1 MGALIADY
9 FRANSARFWGM
20 LGAHV
25 RISLIALALAVLI
38 GVPAGFLCVRWKK
51 AQKTITGLFST
62 LRVIPSLAILLLM
75 VPILGTGTGP
85 AVVALV
91 LLAVPPILMN
101 TVTGLEGVPEFMLET
116 AEGMGMDP
124 TQVWTKVRF
133 PLAMPMILTGIKT
146 AAVEIVASATLA
158 SKIGAGGLGDIIFAG
173 IGLFKTELLL
183 IGGVSVALLSL
194 LTGLVFAIVEKST
207 MKHRAIQS

>member
-1 MGALIADY
+1 MTALIGNY
-9 FRANSARFWGM
+9 FQENSGRFWGM
-20 LGAHV
+20 LAAHI
-25 RISLIALALAVLI
+25 RISLIALVIAVLI
-38 GVPAGFLCVRWKK
+38 GIPAGFLCVRWKK
-51 AQKTITGLFST
+51 AQKYITGLFSV

-75 VPILGTGTGP
+75 VPIMGTGTAP

-101 TVTGLEGVPEFMLET
+101 TVAGLEGVPPFLVET
-116 AEGMGMDP
+116 AEGVGMDP

-194 LTGLVFAIVEKST
+194 LTGLIFAVVEKST
-207 MKHRAIQS
+207 MKHRTV

>member
-1 MGALIADY
+1 MTALILNY
-9 FRANSARFWGM
+9 FRENSGRFWGM
-20 LGAHV
+20 LAAHV
-25 RISLIALALAVLI
+25 RVSLIALAIAVLI
-38 GVPAGFLCVRWKK
+38 GIPAGFLCVRRKK
-51 AQKTITGLFST
+51 AQKYITGLFSV

-75 VPILGTGTGP
+75 VPIMGTGTAP

-101 TVTGLEGVPEFMLET
+101 TVAGLEGVPPFMLET
-116 AEGMGMDP
+116 AEGVGMDP
-124 TQVWTKVRF
+124 AQIWTKVRF

-183 IGGVSVALLSL
+183 IGGMSVALLSL
-194 LTGLVFAIVEKST
+194 LTGLLFALVEKT
-207 MKHRAIQS
+207 AMKHRTV

>member
-1 MGALIADY
+1 MFSQITAY
-9 FRANSARFWGM
+9 FESNGPRFFGM
-20 LGAHV
+20 LGAHIRV
-25 RISLIALALAVLI
+25 SLIALAISVLI
-38 GVPAGFLCVRWKK
+38 GIPAGFLCVRHLRSQK
-51 AQKTITGLFST
+51 AITGLFSI

-75 VPILGTGTGP
+75 VPLLGTGTGP

-101 TVTGLEGVPEFMLET
+101 TVAGLETVPPFMLET
-116 AEGMGMDP
+116 ADGLGMTG
-124 TQVWTKVRF
+124 TQVWQKVRF

-183 IGGVSVALLSL
+183 IGGISVALLSL
-194 LTGLVFAIVEKST
+194 ATGLIFQLLEKKT
-207 MKHRAIQS
+207 MKHRTA

>member
-1 MGALIADY
+1 MMAPILNY
-9 FRANSARFWGM
+9 FQENGPRFLVM
-20 LGAHV
+20 LGAHI
-25 RISLIALALAVLI
+25 RISLIALVLAVLI
-38 GVPAGFLCVRWKK
+38 GIPAGFLCVRHPKS
-51 AQKTITGLFST
+51 QKMITGLFSV

-75 VPILGTGTGP
+75 VPLLGTGTAP

-91 LLAVPPILMN
+91 LLAVPPVLMN
-101 TVTGLEGVPEFMLET
+101 TVAGLETVPPFMLET
-116 AEGMGMDP
+116 ADGLGMTGK
-124 TQVWTKVRF
+124 QIWQKVRF

-194 LTGLVFAIVEKST
+194 ATGMLFAFLEQRT
-207 MKHRAIQS
+207 MKHRTA

>member
-1 MGALIADY
+1 MTALILNY
-9 FRANSARFWGM
+9 FRENSGRFWGM
-20 LGAHV
+20 LAAHV
-25 RISLIALALAVLI
+25 QVSILSLGIAVLI

-51 AQKTITGLFST
+51 AQKYITGLFSV

-75 VPILGTGTGP
+75 VPIMGTGTAP

-101 TVTGLEGVPEFMLET
+101 TVAGLEGVPEFMLET
-116 AEGMGMDP
+116 AEGVGMNP
-124 TQVWTKVRF
+124 AQVWTKVRF

-183 IGGVSVALLSL
+183 IGGMSVALLSL
-194 LTGLVFAIVEKST
+194 LTGLIFAIIEKST
-207 MKHRAIQS
+207 MKHRTV

>member
-1 MGALIADY
+1 MTALILNY
-9 FRANSARFWGM
+9 FRENSGRFWGM
-20 LGAHV
+20 LAAHV
-25 RISLIALALAVLI
+25 QVSILALGIAVLI

-51 AQKTITGLFST
+51 AQKYITGLFSV

-75 VPILGTGTGP
+75 VPIMGTGTAP

-101 TVTGLEGVPEFMLET
+101 TVAGLEGVPEFMLET
-116 AEGMGMDP
+116 AEGVGMNP

-183 IGGVSVALLSL
+183 IGGMSVALLSL
-194 LTGLVFAIVEKST
+194 LTGLIFAIIEKST
-207 MKHRAIQS
+207 MKHRTV

>member
-1 MGALIADY
+1 MLNLITAYFAD
-9 FRANSARFWGM
+9 NDGRFWGM

-25 RISLIALALAVLI
+25 RISMIALAISLLLGI
-38 GVPAGFLCVRWKK
+38 PAGFLCVRYPRS
-51 AQKTITGLFST
+51 QKFITGLFSV
-62 LRVIPSLAILLLM
+62 LRVIPSLEILLLM
-75 VPILGTGTGP
+75 VPLLGTGTAP

-101 TVTGLEGVPEFMLET
+101 TAAGLEGVAPFMLET
-116 AEGMGMDP
+116 ADSLGMTS
-124 TQVWTKVRF
+124 TQVWRKVRF

-173 IGLFKTELLL
+173 IGLFKTELLF

-194 LTGLVFAIVEKST
+194 ATGLVFALLEKKT
-207 MKHRAIQS
+207 MTHRTA

>member
-1 MGALIADY
+1 MFSQTTAY
-9 FRANSARFWGM
+9 FESNGPRFFGM
-20 LGAHV
+20 LGAHIHV
-25 RISLIALALAVLI
+25 SLIALVIAVLI
-38 GVPAGFLCVRWKK
+38 GLPAGFLCVRHPRSQK
-51 AQKTITGLFST
+51 AITGLFSV

-75 VPILGTGTGP
+75 VPLMGTGTAP

-101 TVTGLEGVPEFMLET
+101 TVAGLEGVPPFMLET
-116 AEGMGMDP
+116 AEGVGMNP

-194 LTGLVFAIVEKST
+194 LTGLLFAIVEKTT
-207 MKHRAIQS
+207 MKHRTV

>member
-1 MGALIADY
+1 MTALIRTY
-9 FRANSARFWGM
+9 FQENSGRFWGM
-20 LGAHV
+20 LAAHIRV
-25 RISLIALALAVLI
+25 SLIALVIAVLI

-51 AQKTITGLFST
+51 AQKYITGLFSL

-75 VPILGTGTGP
+75 VPIMGTGTAP

-101 TVTGLEGVPEFMLET
+101 TVAGLEGVPPFMLET
-116 AEGMGMDP
+116 AEGVGMDP
-124 TQVWTKVRF
+124 EQVWTKVRF

-194 LTGLVFAIVEKST
+194 LTGLLFATLEKTT
-207 MKHRAIQS
+207 MKHRTI

>member
-1 MGALIADY
+1 MMAPILNY
-9 FRANSARFWGM
+9 FQENGPRFLVM
-20 LGAHV
+20 LGAHI
-25 RISLIALALAVLI
+25 RISLIALVLAVLI
-38 GVPAGFLCVRWKK
+38 GIPAGFLCVRYPKS
-51 AQKTITGLFST
+51 QKMITGLFSV

-75 VPILGTGTGP
+75 VPLLGTGTAP

-91 LLAVPPILMN
+91 LLAVPPVLMN
-101 TVTGLEGVPEFMLET
+101 TVAGLETVPPFMLET
-116 AEGMGMDP
+116 ADGLGMTGK
-124 TQVWTKVRF
+124 QIWQKVRF

-194 LTGLVFAIVEKST
+194 ATGMLFAFLEQRT
-207 MKHRAIQS
+207 MKHRTV

>member
-1 MGALIADY
+1 MFSQITAY
-9 FRANSARFWGM
+9 FESNGPRFFGM
-20 LGAHV
+20 LGAHIRV
-25 RISLIALALAVLI
+25 SLIALAIAVLI
-38 GVPAGFLCVRWKK
+38 GIPAGFLCVRHPKSQK
-51 AQKTITGLFST
+51 AITSLFSI

-75 VPILGTGTGP
+75 VPLLGTGTAP

-101 TVTGLEGVPEFMLET
+101 TMAGLETVPPFMLET
-116 AEGMGMDP
+116 ADGLGMTGA
-124 TQVWTKVRF
+124 QVWQKVRF

-183 IGGVSVALLSL
+183 IGGISVALLSL
-194 LTGLVFAIVEKST
+194 ATGLLFNLLEKKI
-207 MKHRAIQS
+207 MKHRTA

>member
-1 MGALIADY
+1 MTALILNY
-9 FRANSARFWGM
+9 FRENSGRFWGM
-20 LGAHV
+20 LAAHV
-25 RISLIALALAVLI
+25 QVSILSLGIAVLI

-51 AQKTITGLFST
+51 AQKYITGLFSV

-75 VPILGTGTGP
+75 VPIMGTGTAP

-101 TVTGLEGVPEFMLET
+101 TVAGLEGVPPFMLET
-116 AEGMGMDP
+116 AEGVGMNP

-183 IGGVSVALLSL
+183 IGGISVALLSL
-194 LTGLVFAIVEKST
+194 ATGLLFALLEKKT
-207 MKHRAIQS
+207 MKHRTA

>member
-1 MGALIADY
+1 MTALIGNY
-9 FRANSARFWGM
+9 FRENSGRFWGM
-20 LGAHV
+20 LAAHV
-25 RISLIALALAVLI
+25 QVSILALGIAVLI
-38 GVPAGFLCVRWKK
+38 GIPAGFLCVRWKK
-51 AQKTITGLFST
+51 AQKYITGLFSV

-75 VPILGTGTGP
+75 VPIMGTGTAP
-85 AVVALV
+85 AVTALV

-101 TVTGLEGVPEFMLET
+101 TVAGLEGVPPFMLET
-116 AEGMGMDP
+116 AEGVGMSP
-124 TQVWTKVRF
+124 AQVWTKVRF

-194 LTGLVFAIVEKST
+194 LTGLIFAMVEKAT

>member
-1 MGALIADY
+1 MFSQITAY
-9 FRANSARFWGM
+9 FESNGPRFFGM
-20 LGAHV
+20 LGAHIRV
-25 RISLIALALAVLI
+25 SLIALAIAVLI
-38 GVPAGFLCVRWKK
+38 GIPAGFLCVRHPKSQK
-51 AQKTITGLFST
+51 AITGLFSV

-75 VPILGTGTGP
+75 VPLLGTGTAP

-101 TVTGLEGVPEFMLET
+101 TVAGLEGVPPFMLET
-116 AEGMGMDP
+116 AEGVGMNP

-183 IGGVSVALLSL
+183 IGGMSVALLSL
-194 LTGLVFAIVEKST
+194 LTGLIFAIIEKST
-207 MKHRAIQS
+207 MKHRTV

>member
-1 MGALIADY
+1 MMAPILNY
-9 FRANSARFWGM
+9 FQENGPRFLVM
-20 LGAHV
+20 LEAHI
-25 RISLIALALAVLI
+25 RISLIALVLAVLI
-38 GVPAGFLCVRWKK
+38 GIPAGFLCVRHPKS
-51 AQKTITGLFST
+51 QKMITGLFSV

-75 VPILGTGTGP
+75 VPLLGTGTAP

-91 LLAVPPILMN
+91 LLAVPPVLMN
-101 TVTGLEGVPEFMLET
+101 TVAGLETVPPFMLET
-116 AEGMGMDP
+116 ADGLGMTGK
-124 TQVWTKVRF
+124 QIWQKVRF

-194 LTGLVFAIVEKST
+194 ATGMLFAFLEQRT
-207 MKHRAIQS
+207 MKHRTV

>member
-1 MGALIADY
+1 MMAPILNY
-9 FRANSARFWGM
+9 FQENGPRFLVM
-20 LGAHV
+20 LGAHI
-25 RISLIALALAVLI
+25 RISLIALVLAVLI
-38 GVPAGFLCVRWKK
+38 GIPAGFLCVRHPKS
-51 AQKTITGLFST
+51 QKMITGLFSV

-75 VPILGTGTGP
+75 VPLLGTGTTP

-91 LLAVPPILMN
+91 LLAVPPVLMN
-101 TVTGLEGVPEFMLET
+101 TVAGLETVPPFMLET
-116 AEGMGMDP
+116 ADGLGMTGK
-124 TQVWTKVRF
+124 QIWQKVRF

-194 LTGLVFAIVEKST
+194 ATGMLFAFLEQRT
-207 MKHRAIQS
+207 MKHRTV

>member
-1 MGALIADY
+1 MTALIGNY
-9 FRANSARFWGM
+9 FQENSGRFWGM
-20 LGAHV
+20 LAAHI
-25 RISLIALALAVLI
+25 RISLIALVIAVLI

-51 AQKTITGLFST
+51 AQKYITGLFSV

-75 VPILGTGTGP
+75 VPIMGTGTAP

-101 TVTGLEGVPEFMLET
+101 TVAGLEGVPPFMLET
-116 AEGMGMDP
+116 AEGVGMNP

-133 PLAMPMILTGIKT
+133 PLAIPMILTGIKT

-183 IGGVSVALLSL
+183 IGGMSVALLSL
-194 LTGLVFAIVEKST
+194 LTGLIFAIIEKST
-207 MKHRAIQS
+207 MKHRTV

>member
-1 MGALIADY
+1 MMALILNY
-9 FRANSARFWGM
+9 FRENSGRFWGM
-20 LGAHV
+20 LAAHV
-25 RISLIALALAVLI
+25 QVSILSLGIAVLI

-51 AQKTITGLFST
+51 AQKYITGLFSV

-75 VPILGTGTGP
+75 VPIMGTGTAP

-101 TVTGLEGVPEFMLET
+101 TVAGLEGVPPFMLET
-116 AEGMGMDP
+116 AEGVGMNP

-146 AAVEIVASATLA
+146 VAVEIVASATLA

-173 IGLFKTELLL
+173 IGLFKTELL
-183 IGGVSVALLSL
+183 IGGMSVALLSL
-194 LTGLVFAIVEKST
+194 LTGLIFAIIEKST
-207 MKHRAIQS
+207 MKHRTV